1 MRMKKIIHPE
11 LYQGDRKKDNYFEG
25 WYYKLVSEDQK
36 TSVAFIPGIS
46 KNKDDPHAFIQ
57 VFLSTTEN
65 GTPHLLTDYVR
76 YPIDDFRYSH
86 ETFMVG
92 INQNTFTIGSLEI
105 DLKTRHGHIKGRFK
119 LDGTTPIKTSLV
131 SPNVMGIFGYL
142 SFMECYHGIISMSHH
157 LNGTLYVKD
166 QAIPFDDGKGYI
178 EKDWGRSFP
187 KAYVWIQSNHFTNPK
202 TSFLF
207 SYADIPFIGF
217 TFKGLIV
224 NLLIDDKEYRFATYN
239 GAKVK
244 KEVVTKD
251 RVSYTIKRGRHT
263 LEVEAEATNS
273 VDLASPR
280 NGRMIETIKEGL
292 SGVVT
297 IKLYKGSSL
306 IYEDQG
312 TSAGIEIMT
321 SPNR

>member
-1 MRMKKIIHPE
+1 MKKIFHPE

-36 TSVAFIPGIS
+36 TSIAFIPGIS
-46 KNKDDPHAFIQ
+46 KNQDDPHAFIQ
-57 VFLSTTEN
+57 VFLSIEAN
-65 GTPHLLTDYVR
+65 EAPHLLTDYVR
-76 YPIDDFRYSH
+76 FPITDFRYSH

-92 INQNTFTIGSLEI
+92 IGHNTFTIGSLEV

-119 LDGTTPIKTSLV
+119 LDGTKKIKTSLL
-131 SPNVMGIFGYL
+131 SPNVMGFFGYL

-157 LNGTLYVKD
+157 LEGTLQIGD
-166 QAIPFDDGKGYI
+166 QAIVFDHGKGYI

-187 KAYVWIQSNHFTNPK
+187 KAYVWIQSNHFKNPN

-207 SYADIPFIGF
+207 SYADIPFVGF

-224 NLLIDDKEYRFATYN
+224 NLLIDNKEYRFATYN

-244 KEVVTKD
+244 KEIVAKD
-251 RVSYTIKRGRHT
+251 RVAYTIKRGRHT
-263 LEVEAEATNS
+263 LEIDAHATNS

-292 SGVVT
+292 SGVVS
-297 IKLYKGSSL
+297 IKLSIGSSL
-306 IYEDQG
+306 IYEDLG

-321 SPNR
+321 SMSH